1 MPNTQRFFI
10 EIAYKG
16 TAYHG
21 WQTQPN
27 ALAVQAIL
35 DDKLS
40 IVFRQTVE
48 TLGCGRTDAGVHATQ
63 FFAHFD
69 LEGVLEEDALN
80 PNNLKSLNA
89 ILPLD
94 IVAKRII
101 KIEPTAHARFDAT
114 LRAYEYHIHFSKDPF
129 KTDNSWLL
137 KEDSLDLEAMNQ
149 AAAIIATYEDF
160 ASFCK
165 ANADNNTNICKIY
178 RCEWS
183 VNSGGI
189 VFHIAAD
196 RFLRNMV
203 RAIVGTLVDVGRGK
217 LRPEDLRGIIESKNR
232 SNAGASV
239 PACGLYLTKVNYNY
253 IDHGR

>member
-1 MPNTQRFFI
+1 MVRAANVRYLAKYAAQSAAITLKYTD
-10 EIAYKG
+10 YKLG
-16 TAYHG
+16 RN
-21 WQTQPN
+21 QPVRKAPARGASVKV
-27 ALAVQAIL
+27 ALASFDTRATT
-35 DDKLS
+35 KNT
-40 IVFRQTVE
+40 IVTASGRAMLAGTRTATGATDLLLNIEATTIPE
-48 TLGCGRTDAGVHATQ
+48 T
-63 FFAHFD
+63 
-69 LEGVLEEDALN
+69 
-80 PNNLKSLNA
+80 
-89 ILPLD
+89 
-94 IVAKRII
+94 AKRVVGFKPA
-101 KIEPTAHARFDAT
+101 KITIFIPEIGGLTGAPVPA
-114 LRAYEYHIHFSKDPF
+114 
-129 KTDNSWLL
+129 
-137 KEDSLDLEAMNQ
+137 
-149 AAAIIATYEDF
+149 F

-189 VFHIAAD
+189 VFHVAAD

-232 SNAGASV
+232 SNAGPSV